1 MYDYI
6 KGIFTYKN
14 SSSKGCFVTIESN
27 LTGYLFEVTPRD
39 FNVLNEENAEVKMFT
54 VLLHKEDKMSLCG
67 FLKREERDMFNILT
81 SVSGVGSKM
90 ALALINSFTVND
102 LVGFVLDEN
111 YKALT
116 SAKGVGQKLAQKII
130 LELKGKLNSSKD
142 IDIPAITTDNSALNG
157 QNIEDARMVLFSLGY
172 ENNEITAAIKQ
183 AIAILDKNS
192 SAEEILKK
200 SLQILSA

>member
-14 SSSKGCFVTIESN
+14 ASTKGYFVTIESN
-27 LTGYLFEVTPRD
+27 LTGYLYEVTQRD
-39 FNVLNEENAEVKMFT
+39 FNLLNEENAEVKMFT

-116 SAKGVGQKLAQKII
+116 TAKGVGQKLAQKII

>member
-39 FNVLNEENAEVKMFT
+39 FNVLNEENTEVKMFA

-67 FLKREERDMFNILT
+67 FLKRDERDMFNILT
-81 SVSGVGSKM
+81 SVPGVGSKM

-116 SAKGVGQKLAQKII
+116 SAKGVGQKLAQKIV
-130 LELKGKLNSSKD
+130 LELKGKLNSLKD
-142 IDIPAITTDNSALNG
+142 INIPAITIDNAEFNE

-172 ENNEITAAIKQ
+172 ENGEISAAIKQ
-183 AIAILDKNS
+183 ATATLDKNS
-192 SAEEILKK
+192 TAEEILKK
-200 SLQILSA
+200 SLQILSV

>member
-14 SSSKGCFVTIESN
+14 ASSKGYFVTIESN
-27 LTGYLFEVTPRD
+27 LTGYLYEVTQRD
-39 FNVLNEENAEVKMFT
+39 FNLLNEENADVKMFT

-142 IDIPAITTDNSALNG
+142 IDIPAISADNSELNG
-157 QNIEDARMVLFSLGY
+157 QNIEDARMVLLSLGY
-172 ENNEITAAIKQ
+172 ENNEITATIKQ
-183 AIAILDKNS
+183 AITILDKNS

>member
-14 SSSKGCFVTIESN
+14 ASTKGYFVTIESN
-27 LTGYLFEVTPRD
+27 WTGYLYEVTQKD
-39 FNVLNEENAEVKMFT
+39 FNLLNEENAEVKMFT

-116 SAKGVGQKLAQKII
+116 TAKGVGQKLAQKII

-142 IDIPAITTDNSALNG
+142 IDIPAITNDNSALNG

-183 AIAILDKNS
+183 AIAILDKN
-192 SAEEILKK
+192 
-200 SLQILSA
+200 

>member
-6 KGIFTYKN
+6 NGIFTYKN
-14 SSSKGCFVTIESN
+14 ASSKGYFVTIESN
-27 LTGYLFEVTPRD
+27 LTGYLYEVTQKD
-39 FNVLNEENAEVKMFT
+39 FNLLNDENAEVKMFT

-142 IDIPAITTDNSALNG
+142 IDIPAISADDSELNG
-157 QNIEDARMVLFSLGY
+157 QNIEDARMVLLSLGY
-172 ENNEITAAIKQ
+172 ENNEIATAIKQ
-183 AIAILDKNS
+183 ATATIVKNS
-192 SAEEILKK
+192 TAEEILKK
-200 SLQILSA
+200 SLQILSV

>member
-6 KGIFTYKN
+6 KGIFIYKN
-14 SSSKGCFVTIESN
+14 ATSKGYFVTIESN
-27 LTGYLFEVTPRD
+27 LTGYLYEVTQRD
-39 FNVLNEENAEVKMFT
+39 FNLLNEENAEVKMFT

-142 IDIPAITTDNSALNG
+142 IDIPAISADNSELNG
-157 QNIEDARMVLFSLGY
+157 QNIEDARMVLLSLGY
-172 ENNEITAAIKQ
+172 ENNEITLAIKQ
-183 AIAILDKNS
+183 AIATLDKNS

-200 SLQILSA
+200 SLQILSV

>member
-14 SSSKGCFVTIESN
+14 ASTKGYFVTIESN
-27 LTGYLFEVTPRD
+27 WTGYLYEVTQKD
-39 FNVLNEENAEVKMFT
+39 FNLLNEENAEVKMFT

-67 FLKREERDMFNILT
+67 FLKREERDMFSILT

-116 SAKGVGQKLAQKII
+116 TAKGVGQKLAQKII

>member
-14 SSSKGCFVTIESN
+14 ASSKGYFVTIESN
-27 LTGYLFEVTPRD
+27 LTGYLYEVTQRD
-39 FNVLNEENAEVKMFT
+39 FNLLNEENADVKMFT

-142 IDIPAITTDNSALNG
+142 IDIPAISADNSELNG
-157 QNIEDARMVLFSLGY
+157 QNIEDARMVLLSLGY
-172 ENNEITAAIKQ
+172 ENNEITLAIKQ
-183 AIAILDKNS
+183 TTATLDKNS

>member
-14 SSSKGCFVTIESN
+14 ASTKGYFVTIEAN
-27 LTGYLFEVTPRD
+27 LTGYLYEVTQKD
-39 FNVLNEENAEVKMFT
+39 FNLLNEENAEVKMFT

-192 SAEEILKK
+192 TAEEILKK

>member
-14 SSSKGCFVTIESN
+14 ASTKGYFVTIESN
-27 LTGYLFEVTPRD
+27 WTGYLYEVTQKD
-39 FNVLNEENAEVKMFT
+39 FNLLNEENAEVKMFT

-116 SAKGVGQKLAQKII
+116 TAKGVGQKLAQKII

>member
-14 SSSKGCFVTIESN
+14 ASSKGYFVTIESN
-27 LTGYLFEVTPRD
+27 LTGYLYEVTQKD
-39 FNVLNEENAEVKMFT
+39 FNLLNDENAEVKMFT

-142 IDIPAITTDNSALNG
+142 IDIPAISADDSELNG
-157 QNIEDARMVLFSLGY
+157 QNIEDARMVLLSLGY
-172 ENNEITAAIKQ
+172 ENNEIATAIKQ
-183 AIAILDKNS
+183 ATATIDKNS
-192 SAEEILKK
+192 TAEEILKK
-200 SLQILSA
+200 SLQILSV

>member
-39 FNVLNEENAEVKMFT
+39 FNLLNEENTEVKIFA

-142 IDIPAITTDNSALNG
+142 IDIPAITIDNSELNE
-157 QNIEDARMVLFSLGY
+157 QNIEDARMVLLSLGY

-183 AIAILDKNS
+183 AIATLDKNS